1 MALPRQNLRRLS
13 VTRSG
18 FIFLLIIFLLLL
30 AAFNTGENLFY
41 LVTSAVSS
49 ILLLSLWASRKGIRR
64 LTLQRRLPESVHR
77 DEPFGSVLTLR
88 NDQKIWPA
96 IGLSLNSEAWQQ
108 PLWLDGIAPGEEVEL
123 RAYASLP
130 KRGLHPMPPVEV
142 TTSFPFGVFERTF
155 CPQDD
160 ATVLVFPKVYP
171 LRKRVLDDLDDSGQ
185 SPKVSFNDG
194 DEFFSLR
201 EYVPGDDIRHI
212 SWKISARLGTLI
224 IRELEPSISRMVL
237 IVFDTRCT
245 QKTIYDSDQL
255 ERAMDLA
262 ASLAINLLD
271 QHFSVGLAMPGQ
283 QVDLGKGKTHG
294 TIILET
300 LALAKPLAP
309 DAEKDDWFQ
318 NEGLHAEATKIYLSA
333 DPTQWGVRQP
343 GSRART
349 LNPDEALHG

>member
-1 MALPRQNLRRLS
+1 MADSPRKLRRIKL
-13 VTRSG
+13 TGSG
-18 FIFLLIIFLLLL
+18 MIFVLIIFLLLL

-41 LVTSAVSS
+41 LVTSAVTS
-49 ILLLSLWASRKGIRR
+49 ILLLSAWASKKGIRG
-64 LTLQRRLPESVHR
+64 LTLSRRLPESVHR
-77 DEPFGSVLTLR
+77 EEPFGSVLTLR
-88 NDQKIWPA
+88 NDQRLWSA
-96 IGLSLNSEAWQQ
+96 IGLSLDSEAWDS
-108 PLWLDGIAPGEEVEL
+108 PLWMDGIAPGEEVEL
-123 RAYASLP
+123 RAYAQLP

-155 CPQDD
+155 APQDD

-171 LRKRVLDDLDDSGQ
+171 LRKRVLDELDDSGQ
-185 SPKVSFNDG
+185 TPKVSFNDG

-212 SWKISARLGTLI
+212 SWKISARLGNLI

-245 QKTIYDSDQL
+245 LESSYDEDQM

-271 QHFSVGLAMPGQ
+271 QHFSVGLALPDKR
-283 QVDLGKGKTHG
+283 VELGKGKTHG

-300 LALAKPLAP
+300 LALAAAQAP
-309 DAEKDDWFQ
+309 EAYSDDWFVS
-318 NEGLHAEATKIYLSA
+318 EGLNADASKIFLSA
-333 DPTQWGVRQP
+333 DPKQWGLIRS
-343 GSRART
+343 GTRSKT